1 MKQASNRGSPSSFSN
16 SGHHQGSHC
25 RWPWLSE
32 DWVWSEFLQFKSRE
46 RERDREGEK
55 KCICDCLS
63 RYPVPARI
71 IFFLN
76 YWRSICFE
84 EF

>member
-1 MKQASNRGSPSSFSN
+1 MKQASNRGSPSSSFSN

-46 RERDREGEK
+46 RERETGKGKK

-71 IFFLN
+71 IFFFKLLEV
-76 YWRSICFE
+76 YLF
-84 EF
+84 